1 MPPIRLSAV
10 VVAASLVTTP
20 LAIDFG
26 GENDVAQT
34 AGTVAPGGETQASS
48 FTPGA
53 GGFENFGDTNQ
64 WMQTA
69 SSNNVMTTS
78 GSGYQG
84 WSQPATGSPSVWT
97 GDSESQVWNP
107 SGQSSGMGGQSW
119 SPSSGFDD
127 QDNGPPGMDVSLECS
142 GSDEDLF
149 TGSLECSGSDEEETS
164 TPATPSDTSET
175 TPTTAAPSSE
185 TSDQSLSPSPPST
198 SSSDTAVSQAGE
210 YENSAPET
218 TSSLRTKPT
227 TASSSFGEEGDSL
240 QTQFTSTASSSN
252 IPTSSS
258 STTGQQEELPAA
270 QTSSNTS
277 SSGHATF
284 GTIKSKSG
292 ECVVSDP
299 DTYIS
304 AEDLTWIWNN
314 RMKSEVEPYNNWIMD
329 HLVAN
334 KGTINYCIRWDS
346 STTKLTKE
354 IAQKLQPMLTRQH
367 AAWNRW
373 LIGYDC
379 WPFDEIKVNIV
390 GFAAK
395 TASDLGWSDSSM
407 GKLYIGDLDK
417 DGAPQCP
424 ENCYRSVDG
433 SPGGWSE
440 SSGCEGK
447 PFDISLWPKQGL
459 GGGWGT
465 YWGQQVNLDDMLEH
479 LDDDELEIVSHE
491 MGHGFGLP
499 DFYQQPKPDNF
510 KPCLMDAMTSSS
522 VRDTDGWLLRRVL
535 EYKKRNYNF

>member
-1 MPPIRLSAV
+1 MPPIWLSAV
-10 VVAASLVTTP
+10 VVAVSLVSTP
-20 LAIDFG
+20 LAIDFNV
-26 GENDVAQT
+26 ENDVTQT
-34 AGTVAPGGETQASS
+34 AGVVVPGGETQATT
-48 FTPGA
+48 FTPGS
-53 GGFENFGDTNQ
+53 GGFKNIRDASQ
-64 WMQTA
+64 LKQTEY
-69 SSNNVMTTS
+69 SMMIPC
-78 GSGYQG
+78 GSG
-84 WSQPATGSPSVWT
+84 WSQPTTADLPSVWAPT
-97 GDSESQVWNP
+97 
-107 SGQSSGMGGQSW
+107 SGGSGNQDWSPARGHSSGMGDQSW
-119 SPSSGFDD
+119 TPSS
-127 QDNGPPGMDVSLECS
+127 NTATSS
-142 GSDEDLF
+142 GEYE
-149 TGSLECSGSDEEETS
+149 GSA
-164 TPATPSDTSET
+164 PAATPS
-175 TPTTAAPSSE
+175 
-185 TSDQSLSPSPPST
+185 
-198 SSSDTAVSQAGE
+198 
-210 YENSAPET
+210 
-218 TSSLRTKPT
+218 LRSG
-227 TASSSFGEEGDSL
+227 ASNVGEEVGSL
-240 QTQFTSTASSSN
+240 QTQLSATTSSSN
-252 IPTSSS
+252 TPPTLTSAK
-258 STTGQQEELPAA
+258 QEELPAA

-277 SSGHATF
+277 SRVHATF
-284 GTIKSKSG
+284 GTVTSKPG
-292 ECVVSDP
+292 ECIVGDP

-314 RMKSEVEPYNNWIMD
+314 RIKDEVMAYNNWIMD

-334 KGTINYCIRWDS
+334 NGTINYCVRWDS

-499 DFYQQPKPDNF
+499 DFYQEPKPDNF
-510 KPCLMDAMTSSS
+510 PPTLMDAFTSVS
-522 VRDTDGWLLRRVL
+522 VRDTDGWMLRRVL
-535 EYKKRNYNF
+535 EHKKSNYNF